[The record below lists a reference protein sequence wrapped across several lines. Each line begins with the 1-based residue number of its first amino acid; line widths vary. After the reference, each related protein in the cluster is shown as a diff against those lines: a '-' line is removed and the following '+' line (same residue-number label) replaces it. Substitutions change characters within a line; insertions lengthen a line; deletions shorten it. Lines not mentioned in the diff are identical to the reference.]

1 MFDGFA
7 DRRVAVDGVRIH
19 VRTAGSGPALLLL
32 HGYPQTH
39 VMWHRVAPRLAERF
53 TVVVPDLRGYGDSD
67 KPSADA
73 EHVAYSKRV
82 MAREQV
88 ALMRQLGHERFGVAG
103 HDRGG
108 RVAYRMALDHPE
120 RVARLAVLDIVP
132 TITVFDAVD
141 RRIATDTFHW
151 FFLIQPYDF
160 PERLIG
166 ADPGYFLR
174 HLLGRWSGDGLAPFA
189 PEALAEYVRCFSDPA
204 TIHATCEDYRAGAT
218 VDYEAD
224 AADRGRRR
232 IACPVLAL
240 WGGRGRVERRDP
252 RAVWRQW
259 ADDVRGEPLPCGH
272 FLPEEQP
279 EATAD
284 ALQGFFSEDR
294 GGTG

>member
-1 MFDGFA
+1 MFEGFDA
-7 DRRVAVDGVRIH
+7 RRVDVDGTSLH
-19 VRTAGSGPALLLL
+19 VRTAGRGPAVLLL

-39 VMWHRVAPRLAERF
+39 AMWHRVAPRLAERF

-67 KPSADA
+67 KPAGDA
-73 EHVAYSKRV
+73 EHRAYSKRV
-82 MAREQV
+82 MAAEQV
-88 ALMRQLGHERFGVAG
+88 SLMRRLGHERFAVAG

-120 RVARLAVLDIVP
+120 RVSRLAVLDIVP
-132 TITVFDAVD
+132 TLTVFDAVD
-141 RRIATDTFHW
+141 RRVATDTFHW

-174 HLLGRWSGDGLAPFA
+174 HLLARWSGDGLAPFA
-189 PEALAEYVRCFSDPA
+189 AEALADYVRCFSEPA

-224 AADRGRRR
+224 AADQGRRR

-240 WGGRGRVERRDP
+240 WGARGRVERRDP
-252 RAVWRQW
+252 RVVWRQW
-259 ADDVRGEPLPCGH
+259 ADDVEGAPLPCGH
-272 FLPEEQP
+272 FVAEEQP
-279 EATAD
+279 EATAE
-284 ALQGFFSEDR
+284 ALQRFFSK
-294 GGTG
+294 T